1 MSLEALQDRALEL
14 PYVGVLVR
22 AYLES
27 RNHFNK
33 DMSASVAYFS
43 FLSIFPLVL
52 GIISVGSLFLDS
64 SEVRLRLDNFIAEAV
79 PGGATLIIEN
89 IDTLIR
95 LRGPIGLISVG
106 VLLWSASKMVG
117 AMTRGVNF
125 ALGQKRNYAFF
136 LSPLRNFG
144 LTLTVSI
151 LLLAAM
157 SVSPVAEILSD
168 VDLGWP
174 SETIRDYLD
183 VIAGNVVSFGITF
196 AVFWSV
202 YLLIPYKRPTWSAL
216 LPGTLVAAL
225 LFDAGRGGFLLY
237 VGNASRFDAVYGSL
251 TSIMVLLLWLYFSA
265 RFLLYGSEVIAVCEN
280 AKLERPDPR

>member
-1 MSLEALQDRALEL
+1 MSLETITDRAQGL

-27 RNHFNK
+27 RHHFNK

-64 SEVRLRLDNFIAEAV
+64 SEVRLRLDNFITEAV

-89 IDTLIR
+89 IDTIIR
-95 LRGPIGLISVG
+95 LRGPVGAISVG

-144 LTLTVSI
+144 ITVTVSV
-151 LLLAAM
+151 LLLVAM
-157 SVSPVAEILSD
+157 SVLPAAEILSD

-174 SETIRDYLD
+174 SEAVRGFLD
-183 VIAGNVVSFGITF
+183 VIAGSVASFVITF
-196 AVFWSV
+196 GVLWSV
-202 YLLIPYKRPTWSAL
+202 YLLLPYKRPSWSAL
-216 LPGTLVAAL
+216 WPGTLVAAV
-225 LFDAGRGGFLLY
+225 LFDLGRRGFLLY

-251 TSIMVLLLWLYFSA
+251 SSIIVLLIWLYFSA
-265 RFLLYGSEVIAVCEN
+265 RFLLYGSEVIAVCEKRQTGE
-280 AKLERPDPR
+280 A